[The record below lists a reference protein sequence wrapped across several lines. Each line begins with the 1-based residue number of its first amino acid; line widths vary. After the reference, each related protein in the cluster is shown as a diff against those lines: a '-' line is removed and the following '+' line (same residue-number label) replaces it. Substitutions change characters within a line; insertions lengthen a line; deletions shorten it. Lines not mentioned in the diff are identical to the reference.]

1 MAMMEMLIDDTRNL
15 PKDVVRGLR
24 ELRKKDT
31 VSKALSTEVN
41 KEEKTLLELVK
52 NYHKEKDRSFDDTP
66 LIARAMELKRKRK
79 ELVDLLDDQMK
90 AAQTIYEGV
99 DTKIGD
105 FDVKTK
111 DFKHLFTIDAHGSAQ
126 GKKKKKKAALV
137 LDEPG
142 ISMDP
147 NEPVYC
153 FCRRISFGDMV
164 GCENPDCTVE
174 WFHFGCVGLT
184 EEPKVWYCD
193 DCKSKG
199 VGA

>member
-1 MAMMEMLIDDTRNL
+1 MMEMLIDDTREL

-31 VSKALSTEVN
+31 VSKAISMEVN
-41 KEEKTLLELVK
+41 KEEKALLEIVK
-52 NYHKEKDRSFDDTP
+52 NYHKEKDRTFDDAP

-79 ELVDLLDDQMK
+79 ELVNLLDEQMRT
-90 AAQTIYEGV
+90 AQTIYEGV
-99 DTKIGD
+99 DTKITH
-105 FDVKTK
+105 FDTRTK
-111 DFKHLFTIDAHGSAQ
+111 DIKHLFTIDAHGSAH
-126 GKKKKKKAALV
+126 GKKKKKKAVA

-164 GCENPDCTVE
+164 GCENPDCTIE
-174 WFHFGCVGLT
+174 WFHFSCVGLT

-199 VGA
+199 FAAS